1 MIRRPTAIALI
12 AAGVVLT
19 AGAMVLP
26 WYSTAYAGNVEVV
39 VRAWGTEVV
48 NKPGDWPAG
57 ELSPWYGVPIA
68 ATIAL
73 LVAGMKVRWAALA
86 GAVAQAGAIAVVAT
100 LVVSERGHAADQQGD
115 FAIGFGLVFLAL
127 GTLVALIGAV
137 ATQNDSAQNDLAQN
151 DSVQG
156 EAA

>member
-1 MIRRPTAIALI
+1 MIGRPTAIALI
-12 AAGVVLT
+12 AVGVVLT

-57 ELSPWYGVPIA
+57 ELSPWYGIPIA
-68 ATIAL
+68 ATVAL
-73 LVAGMKVRWAALA
+73 LLAGVKVRWAALA
-86 GAVAQAGAIAVVAT
+86 GAVAQAGAVAVVAA
-100 LVVSERGHAADQQGD
+100 LVVSERGHAVEQQGD
-115 FAIGFGLVFLAL
+115 FALGYGLVFLAV
-127 GTLVALIGAV
+127 GTVVALVGAV
-137 ATQNDSAQNDLAQN
+137 AAQR
-151 DSVQG
+151 

>member
-1 MIRRPTAIALI
+1 MIGRPTAIALI
-12 AAGVVLT
+12 AVGVVLT

-57 ELSPWYGVPIA
+57 ELSPWYGIPVA
-68 ATIAL
+68 ATMAL
-73 LVAGMKVRWAALA
+73 LVAGVKVRRSALA
-86 GAVAQAGAIAVVAT
+86 GAVAQAGAVAVVAA
-100 LVVSERGHAADQQGD
+100 LAVSERGHATDQQGD
-115 FAIGFGLVFLAL
+115 FALGYGLVFLAV
-127 GTLVALIGAV
+127 GTVVALVGAV
-137 ATQNDSAQNDLAQN
+137 AAQR
-151 DSVQG
+151 

>member
-1 MIRRPTAIALI
+1 MIGRATAVALI

-19 AGAMVLP
+19 ATAMVLP
-26 WYSTAYAGNVEVV
+26 WYSTAYPGDVEVV

-57 ELSPWYGVPIA
+57 DLSPWYGLPIA
-68 ATIAL
+68 VTAAL
-73 LVAGMKVRWAALA
+73 LTAGIWVGRAALA
-86 GAVAQAGAIAVVAT
+86 GAAAQLGAVGVIAA
-100 LVVSERGHAADQQGD
+100 LLVSERGHAVEQQGD

-127 GTLVALIGAV
+127 GTLTAFAGAV
-137 ATQNDSAQNDLAQN
+137 A
-151 DSVQG
+151 VQR